1 MLSILLAEKIATLFI
16 IIAMGVFAIKRGYLL
31 QSDAKP
37 ISKMALYIVTPFT
50 TIYVFQVDYTSEV
63 VDGLLLGIVTSIAFC
78 IIMMVSAEIFSR
90 FICKL
95 SPLEKTSVVYSNAV
109 NLIIPLV
116 IMLLGK
122 EYLVYGIPYMIIQLI
137 LLWSHGYVVMSGV
150 GEINWKR
157 IFLNIN
163 IIASVAGALIFVS
176 GLRFWGPVNLA
187 MESMAMM
194 IGPLAMLITG
204 MSIGG
209 MTIAKIRKYKR
220 VAMIAVLRLLVMPF
234 LACTFLKYSGITGM
248 VPNGEMILLVTLLAA
263 STPSA
268 STLVQLSEVFG
279 NESEYASVI
288 NVVTTMLC
296 IFTMP
301 LIVAYYQ
308 M

>member
-16 IIAMGVFAIKRGYLL
+16 IIAMGAFALRRSYLQ

-37 ISKMALYIVTPFT
+37 ISKLAMYIVTPFT
-50 TIYVFQVDYTSEV
+50 TIYIFQVDYTPEV
-63 VDGLLLGIVTSIAFC
+63 VDGLLLGIAVSLVFC
-78 IIMMVSAEIFSR
+78 VMMLAGTELFSR

-95 SPLEKTSVVYSNAV
+95 SPLEKTSIIYSNSM

-116 IMLLGK
+116 IMLMGK
-122 EYLVYGIPYMIIQLI
+122 EYLVYGIPYMVIQMI
-137 LLWSHGYVVMSGV
+137 LMWSHGYVEMSGMS
-150 GEINWKR
+150 EINWKK

-163 IIASVAGALIFVS
+163 IVASVAGALIFIS
-176 GLRFWGPVNLA
+176 GLRFWGPVNIAL
-187 MESMAMM
+187 ESMAMM
-194 IGPLAMLITG
+194 TGPLAMLITG
-204 MSIGG
+204 MSVGG
-209 MTIAKIRKYKR
+209 MTTAKIRKYRR
-220 VAMIAVLRLLVMPF
+220 VAMVTVLRLIVMPF
-234 LACTFLKYSGITGM
+234 LSCAVLKYSGITDM

-263 STPSA
+263 ATPSA
-268 STLVQLSEVFG
+268 STLVQFAEVYDR
-279 NESEYASVI
+279 NAEYASVI

>member
-16 IIAMGVFAIKRGYLL
+16 IIAMGAFAIWRSYLS
-31 QSDAKP
+31 QADAKP
-37 ISKMALYIVTPFT
+37 ISKLAMYIVAPFT
-50 TIYVFQVDYTSEV
+50 TIYMFQVEYTSDV
-63 VDGLLLGIVTSIAFC
+63 VDGLLLGIATSIVFC
-78 IIMMVSAEIFSR
+78 SMMMAGVELFSR

-95 SPLEKTSVVYSNAV
+95 TSLEKTSVIYSNSV

-122 EYLVYGIPYMIIQLI
+122 EYLVYGIPYMMIQTI
-137 LLWSHGYVVMSGV
+137 LLWSHGYVVMSGL

-157 IFLNIN
+157 IFFNIN
-163 IIASVAGALIFVS
+163 LMAAVAGALIFVS
-176 GLRFWGPVNLA
+176 GLRFGGPVNLA
-187 MESMAMM
+187 LESMAMM
-194 IGPLAMLITG
+194 VGPLAMLITG
-204 MSIGG
+204 LSIGG

-220 VAMIAVLRLLVMPF
+220 VAMIAMLRLVIMPF
-234 LACTFLKYSGITGM
+234 LACSLLKYSGITGM
-248 VPNGEMILLVTLLAA
+248 VSNGEMVLLVTLLAA

-279 NESEYASVI
+279 NDAEYASVI

-296 IFTMP
+296 ILTMP